1 MGGYLEIIFNRMY
14 DDVPYVFAVS
24 YSWQGDF
31 TYLILFCLSQ
41 QLSGTGLGILN
52 TLQVIPSCSEGAGLL
67 FGDIGLVGRKIL
79 VIRGV
84 QAELGKK
91 SPEEVL
97 ALDRCSNTWCWDSIT
112 VGLST
117 LKNSVSWEPYMPS
130 EACFEHYF
138 LPFGL
143 HSIFCRHAFL
153 DKGWH
158 LKVVNSTSH
167 YYKTYSY

>member
-14 DDVPYVFAVS
+14 DDVPNVFAVS

-52 TLQVIPSCSEGAGLL
+52 TLKWFHHAVGRGAGLL
-67 FGDIGLVGRKIL
+67 FGDIGLMGRKIL

-91 SPEEVL
+91 SPEEIP
-97 ALDRCSNTWCWDSIT
+97 SI
-112 VGLST
+112 
-117 LKNSVSWEPYMPS
+117 
-130 EACFEHYF
+130 
-138 LPFGL
+138 
-143 HSIFCRHAFL
+143 R
-153 DKGWH
+153 
-158 LKVVNSTSH
+158 
-167 YYKTYSY
+167 